1 MRIRFNGSIG
11 KKATYNPVVSSMS
24 KLQIEER
31 RIDDVTVVV
40 LSGEMLLDDGDLA
53 FRRHIAAL
61 LNESRIKILVDLD
74 GVTYIDSSGVGMMV
88 AQLKTVRQRGGDMR
102 LMRLNSRGQR
112 MLTLLKLRSTF
123 ETFDD
128 EAMAL
133 RSFVARP
140 SAT

>member
-1 MRIRFNGSIG
+1 
-11 KKATYNPVVSSMS
+11 MS

-40 LSGEMLLDDGDLA
+40 LSGQMLLDDGDLA

-61 LNESRIKILVDLD
+61 INDGRIKVLVDLD

-88 AQLKTVRQRGGDMR
+88 AQLKTVRQHGGDMR

-123 ETFDD
+123 EAFDD
-128 EAMAL
+128 EAMAV

>member
-1 MRIRFNGSIG
+1 MRIRFHSAIR
-11 KKATYNPVVSSMS
+11 KKAPYNQWSSDMS

-31 RIDDVTVVV
+31 RVDDVTVVV
-40 LSGEMLLDDGDLA
+40 LTGQMVLDDGDLA
-53 FRRHIAAL
+53 FRHHIAGL
-61 LNESRIKILVDLD
+61 LTDSRVKILVDLN

-112 MLTLLKLRSTF
+112 MFTLLKLRSTF
-123 ETFDD
+123 EAFDD
-128 EAMAL
+128 EAMAM